1 MDPATT
7 FAIIAALLFFALCV
21 LDRKLALAAFCALL
35 PVYLIR
41 FTISLPFGPLEAL
54 PTTLLE
60 IFFAVLFVSWLLF
73 GREKRG
79 SGDPEPLA
87 TLGFGARAGKRGS
100 TICRWLP
107 GIALLLTG
115 SVIGI
120 LVSPEPV
127 AALGIWRAYFL
138 EPLLF
143 FVLFTDMVRDADTR
157 RTVLGALG
165 ISLAII
171 GLSAVYQKVTGFGIP
186 NPVWVPEDVRRVT
199 SFFGFPNGIGL
210 IAAPVTVLMAGWAVS
225 SLRKDGA
232 FRNLAVF
239 LLGIMAAV
247 LGLLSILFAV
257 SEGAMLGV
265 AAGLL
270 AFGLLYRPLRKAALV
285 FVIAG
290 CALVIFYQPLTDYVS
305 LMASMRDDSWH
316 VRKIVWQESL
326 DMLYDRPIVGAGL
339 AGYQTALAPYH
350 EARHIEIFMY
360 PHNFLLNF
368 WSETGIVGLAGF
380 LVIIW
385 TVFAVAIG
393 LYRDRKDEWLPAGV
407 IAAMIAI
414 LVHGL
419 VDVPYLKND
428 ISFLFWIVIGLAE
441 SMRRQAL
448 EGNRRSDGLES
459 REEL

>member
-41 FTISLPFGPLEAL
+41 LSVSLPFGPLETL

-60 IFFAVLFVSWLLF
+60 IFFAVLFLSWLLF
-73 GREKRG
+73 GREGQKR
-79 SGDPEPLA
+79 DPSTSL
-87 TLGFGARAGKRGS
+87 RAGKGQKLNLYP
-100 TICRWLP
+100 WLP
-107 GIALLLTG
+107 GITLLLTG

-120 LVSPEPV
+120 LVSPEPI

-143 FVLFTDMVRDADTR
+143 FVLFADMVRDASTR

-165 ISLAII
+165 ISIAVI

-186 NPVWVPEDVRRVT
+186 NPVWIPEDVRRVT

-225 SLRKDGA
+225 SLKKDGA
-232 FRNLAVF
+232 FRNLGVF

-285 FVIAG
+285 LVIAA
-290 CALVIFYQPLTDYVS
+290 CALVIFYRPLTDYVS

-326 DMLYDRPIVGAGL
+326 DMLYDRPIFGAGL
-339 AGYQTALAPYH
+339 AGYQTALEPYH
-350 EARHIEIFMY
+350 EAKHIEIFMY

-368 WSETGIVGLAGF
+368 WSETGIIGLAGF
-380 LVIIW
+380 LVVVW

-393 LYRDRKDEWLPAGV
+393 LYRDRKDEWLPAGI

-428 ISFLFWIVIGLAE
+428 ISFLFWIVVGLAE

-459 REEL
+459 REDV